1 MARNSNKRNK
11 KDNKYN
17 ADNEIIIG
25 VTTKPK
31 DKVRVDKKTTRTN
44 AKPTTNKQNNVKNKT
59 QKSKKPQTTLSKK
72 ELPNKT
78 VKNNKNVKINNKN
91 IINNAKVN
99 KNEVTKEKEI
109 KKSNGK
115 KMIISIV
122 VLLLIA
128 LGGTIYYLTTPA
140 FNISCIE
147 VYGNNRNSVDTYI
160 SLSKINIGS
169 TNIFAISNSSMQKNI
184 KENAYVEEVIMK
196 RKLPNTV
203 ELHIKERN
211 VDYQIEYSDKYM
223 YINEQ
228 GYLLE
233 ISEDKKD
240 VPIIK
245 GLALV
250 KEDIQVGQRANND
263 DLLKLDTIL
272 KMINYCK
279 YNSVENKITAIDVS
293 DISNYTLIFGKEGKK
308 AYLGDASNLSER
320 ILWLKT
326 ILQKEDGNKGEIFI
340 NGDLNKD
347 KVYFREEVKK

>member
-1 MARNSNKRNK
+1 MPKIRKSEKKKSNK

-31 DKVRVDKKTTRTN
+31 EKVRVEKKTTRTN
-44 AKPTTNKQNNVKNKT
+44 AKPNQNKVKSKT
-59 QKSKKPQTTLSKK
+59 QKSKKQQTTLSKK
-72 ELPNKT
+72 NVPNKS
-78 VKNNKNVKINNKN
+78 VKINNKN
-91 IINNAKVN
+91 GVTNNTKVN
-99 KNEVTKEKEI
+99 KKEVTKEKEI
-109 KKSNGK
+109 KKSNRK
-115 KMIISIV
+115 KIIISIFI
-122 VLLLIA
+122 LILIA

-140 FNISCIE
+140 FNIAHIG
-147 VYGNNRNSVDTYI
+147 VYGNNKNSVDTYI
-160 SLSKINIGS
+160 SLSKIEIGS
-169 TNIFAISNSSMQKNI
+169 TNIFAINNGIIKKNI
-184 KENAYVEEVIMK
+184 KENAYVENVEMK

-203 ELHIKERN
+203 ELYITERK

-233 ISEDKKD
+233 ISEEKKD
-240 VPIIK
+240 VPSIK
-245 GLALV
+245 GLSLV
-250 KEDIQVGQRANND
+250 KEDMQVGQRANND
-263 DLLKLDTIL
+263 DLQKLDIVL
-272 KMINYCK
+272 KIINYCK
-279 YNSVENKITAIDVS
+279 YNSIENKITAIDVS
-293 DISNYTLIFGKEGKK
+293 NTSNYTLIFEREGKK

-326 ILQKEDGNKGEIFI
+326 ILQKEKGNKGEIFI

>member
-1 MARNSNKRNK
+1 MARNSNKKNK
-11 KDNKYN
+11 ENNKYN

-31 DKVRVDKKTTRTN
+31 EKVRVDKKTTRTN
-44 AKPTTNKQNNVKNKT
+44 AKPATNKQNKVKDKT
-59 QKSKKPQTTLSKK
+59 QKSKKSHTTLSKK
-72 ELPNKT
+72 EVLNKT
-78 VKNNKNVKINNKN
+78 VKNNKN

-99 KNEVTKEKEI
+99 KKEVTKEKQIE
-109 KKSNGK
+109 KSNGK
-115 KMIISIV
+115 KIIISIV

-128 LGGTIYYLTTPA
+128 LGGITYYLTTPA
-140 FNISCIE
+140 FNIASIE
-147 VYGNNRNSVDTYI
+147 VYGNSRNSVDTYI

-169 TNIFAISNSSMQKNI
+169 TNIFAVSNSSIKKNI
-184 KENAYVEEVIMK
+184 KENAYVEEVEMK
-196 RKLPNTV
+196 RKLPNIV

-233 ISEDKKD
+233 ISQDKKD

-245 GLALV
+245 GLSLV
-250 KEDIQVGQRANND
+250 KEDIQVGQRANNE
-263 DLLKLDTIL
+263 DLLKLDTVL
-272 KMINYCK
+272 KIINYCK

-293 DISNYTLIFGKEGKK
+293 NTSNYTLIFEKEGKK
-308 AYLGDASNLSER
+308 AYLGDTSNLSER